1 MKAKDV
7 LNIWTGWDSP
17 DIFKVRVSGPDG
29 IPVTCFE
36 ISGVEFMKCPFVERE
51 LKLFGSYGKGEDG
64 IWLHY
69 IEVAAG

>member
-1 MKAKDV
+1 MKAKNI

-17 DIFKVRVSGPDG
+17 DIFKVHVSAPDG
-29 IPVTCFE
+29 SLVTCFE
-36 ISGVEFMKCPFVERE
+36 TSGVELMTSPFVERE

-64 IWLHY
+64 IYRHH

>member
-17 DIFKVRVSGPDG
+17 DIFKVRVSAPDG
-29 IPVTCFE
+29 SYVTCFE
-36 ISGVEFMKCPFVERE
+36 ISGVELMKSPFAERE
-51 LKLFGSYGKGEDG
+51 LKLFGSCGKGEDG
-64 IWLHY
+64 IWRHH